1 MAAKKLVLFLF
12 LVGGGRRGSDGGG
25 GDLEFFSVEQCS
37 LMLCIDGFNNRQLD
51 DASTKFHGRM
61 STEQVLCKYSMHVY
75 IVKCFALVFS
85 FCGPLVYISRQIIFC
100 RHSKNNIGCLVLF
113 N

>member
-75 IVKCFALVFS
+75 IVKCF
-85 FCGPLVYISRQIIFC
+85 CIGPLFLQTSCLHF
-100 RHSKNNIGCLVLF
+100 HANNFLSPF
-113 N
+113 KK